1 MGNITLF
8 LAIILTGLTAGL
20 CFTWGN
26 AVTPGIGN
34 LSDSVYLQ
42 SFQSMNRS
50 ILNPT
55 FFVVFF
61 GPVFL
66 AAMAGFTN
74 RLESNTIL
82 WLCLVAAVLYLIG
95 LALVTIFGNVPLNE
109 LLDKADLLAMTPE
122 ELSVL
127 RQKFEKPWN
136 RFHTIRIVSSAV
148 SFGLLTLAAIIK

>member
-50 ILNPT
+50 ILNPI

-61 GPVFL
+61 GPVLL
-66 AAMAGFTN
+66 ATMAGFTN
-74 RLESNTIL
+74 RSESSIIL
-82 WLCLVAAVLYLIG
+82 WLCLLVAVLYLIG

-122 ELSVL
+122 ELSAL

-136 RFHTIRIVSSAV
+136 NYHTVRTISSTL
-148 SFGLLTLAAIIK
+148 SFGLLVVASILK

>member
-61 GPVFL
+61 GPVL
-66 AAMAGFTN
+66 LSVVAGCIN
-74 RLESNTIL
+74 RVESNTAL
-82 WLCLVAAVLYLIG
+82 WLCLAAALLYFLG

-136 RFHTIRIVSSAV
+136 NYHRVRIISSIM
-148 SFGLLTLAAIIK
+148 SFGLLVVASILK